1 MGLYVEFRA
10 AFISLTVAVAFIGTY
25 GAVAACEQFRIAVC
39 SRVWDARY
47 KHLLLVAVC
56 LGGVCIWGEFYMS
69 MSSFRLHDHTG
80 KVVLK
85 QYNTALCVSSIPIV
99 IILTYIGLFIASTDS
114 YFTRSKK
121 EIVEIFRTSLKSSEA
136 GLPLDMNSFTANITV
151 STHQPYKIIVGS
163 VFMSIAIVVMR
174 IMGYASIYIPGRVII
189 SNGPIVAHAIV
200 SVIMSA
206 VGFWMYFRL
215 LSLYP
220 SWDSFR
226 LVCAVH
232 GVALFTGVRYVSL
245 AGVTFEYD
253 PTVSMPGDD
262 VSITSTHLI
271 VGVIITTVMTSFLV
285 LVYVLSDLRG
295 SLQRTNTQLRQADR
309 ALLALLHRPAAERNL
324 SNTTIATPHTGARH
338 GLFTQSQR
346 HTQAP
351 LEVVNYSRQFLK
363 SVTQRSATQS
373 EIFTHQHRLFYDVD
387 PEQLDL
393 SAGLLAPRAPQEI
406 SRQGS
411 RVSGTSETHNV
422 LPCRGSG
429 PKLASIPASPSVR
442 ERDKAFEEGDE
453 LLEGDSETPS
463 EARAEI
469 RVKPQSSSTRISAE
483 VESATMR
490 KVIISTDEDSFL

>member
-85 QYNTALCVSSIPIV
+85 QYNTALCVSSIPVV

-121 EIVEIFRTSLKSSEA
+121 EIVEIYRTSSKSSEA
-136 GLPLDMNSFTANITV
+136 SLPLDMNSFTANFTV
-151 STHQPYKIIVGS
+151 STHQPYKIVVGS

-232 GVALFTGVRYVSL
+232 GVALFTGVRFVSL
-245 AGVTFEYD
+245 SGVTFEYD
-253 PTVSMPGDD
+253 PTVSMPGED

-324 SNTTIATPHTGARH
+324 SNTTTATPHTEARH
-338 GLFTQSQR
+338 GLFTQSR

-393 SAGLLAPRAPQEI
+393 SAGLLTPRAPQEI

-411 RVSGTSETHNV
+411 RVSGASETHNV
-422 LPCRGSG
+422 LPRRGSG

-453 LLEGDSETPS
+453 LLEGDSETPP

-483 VESATMR
+483 VESTTMR
-490 KVIISTDEDSFL
+490 KVIISTDEDSNL